1 MKLIN
6 RIERAFGDYAIPNLT
21 LYLMLFQ
28 GFTFFISL
36 ARPDYVMKLVLSH
49 DQFFAGQWWR
59 LLTLL
64 VVPPPMH
71 PVFIIFYLFVYYF
84 IGTALEARWGAFRY
98 DLYFLIGYI
107 ATVLAVLIPG
117 AVVSNFYLMESVFL
131 AFAWLYP
138 DFEFLLFLIL
148 PVKVKWLALIGWIS
162 YALAILMGDWT
173 TRAEVAAGT
182 INFLLFFH
190 SDLIDWIR
198 TSKRKFKG
206 SMVQARARDANP
218 PMHVCAVCGVTDQSD
233 RKMEF
238 RYCPLCTGTPAY
250 CINHIQNHQHR

>member
-1 MKLIN
+1 MKLVN
-6 RIERAFGDYAIPNLT
+6 RLAKFGDYAIVNLT
-21 LYLMLFQ
+21 LYLLLFQ
-28 GFTFFISL
+28 GLTFFMSL
-36 ARPDYVMKLVLSH
+36 ARPDFVAKLVLSH
-49 DQFFAGQWWR
+49 DQLFAGQWWR

-64 VVPPPMH
+64 IMPPLMH
-71 PVFIIFYLFVYYF
+71 PVFFIFYLFVYYF
-84 IGTALEARWGAFRY
+84 VGTSLEARWGAFRY
-98 DLYFLIGYI
+98 DLYILIGYV
-107 ATVLAVLIPG
+107 ATVLVVLIPD

-148 PVKVKWLALIGWIS
+148 PVKVKWLALIGWAS
-162 YALAILMGDWT
+162 YALAILMGDWA

-182 INFLLFFH
+182 ANFLLFFH

-198 TSKRKFKG
+198 GSRRKFKSG
-206 SMVQARARDANP
+206 MAQARARDAKP

-233 RKMEF
+233 KKMEF

-250 CINHIQNHQHR
+250 CINHIHNHQHR